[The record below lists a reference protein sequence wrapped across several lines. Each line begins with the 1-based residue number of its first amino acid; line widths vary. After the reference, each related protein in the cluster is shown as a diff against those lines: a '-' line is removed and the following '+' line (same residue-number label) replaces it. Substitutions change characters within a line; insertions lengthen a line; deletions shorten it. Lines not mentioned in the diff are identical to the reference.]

1 MKDSSNGSF
10 VCPNDRQL
18 QLRAKLNSGWS
29 FHTGRPTT
37 RSASAAPSSRFGSAA
52 AAATNAAAS
61 NNNSL
66 RDEEMERIKKVL
78 ERAQRIELI
87 EQERVGRLY
96 DRLDNMKKHA
106 TGNGSTQCV
115 LCADG
120 FGMLGVSSTFCADC
134 HKAVCNKCSIETVHN
149 QQIISLCK
157 LCSENRELWKK
168 TGAWFFRALP
178 TRSAIPITIKP
189 SSSAISSVTT
199 KSDSISIE
207 DDSNSDDRQSV
218 GSRFNRQPSPSTAT
232 INNHYT
238 TVDSYQQN
246 YDNQPAMAEHDRDE
260 SIDSFKTDE
269 RSLKDVSIDEYVPKS
284 QLRTQSQLSQ
294 PLVST
299 SSSSSSPIPS
309 NTSNNTSS
317 TPPPT
322 QTAPTTLLPLSA
334 SPIPLTATL
343 SNIRPLSSIVIN
355 TPSVV
360 DDCGLGLLDF
370 DIIWREAFNILTIN
384 LVRARSLR
392 AADSNGLS
400 DPYVKLHLVPG
411 VAKATK
417 LRSHTIRRTLNP
429 DFDETLVYHG
439 ISAEDIKIKTLKF
452 TVFDEDS
459 VGSDFLGEYRL
470 KLSTI
475 KSDVKEAFSVYL
487 QHKTDDS
494 EFLHDEDKNE
504 RGKILLSLFYS
515 KLTSNFHVRV
525 IRGIQLLPMDFG
537 QTSDPYCKL
546 LLYPSTDN
554 NSKWSFKTT
563 VKRHTLQPEFNEE
576 FVFSR
581 VQFPDLISKT
591 LQITVYDKD
600 VGKKDDYIGGFELGQ
615 SASGD
620 ELKHW
625 LLMVKSP
632 EQWVEMWHK
641 LKPEQYHST
650 LRQQDSQTSR

>member
-1 MKDSSNGSF
+1 MKDSNNGSF

-52 AAATNAAAS
+52 AAATNAVAT
-61 NNNSL
+61 NNQSL

-106 TGNGSTQCV
+106 TGNGSSQCV

-120 FGMLGVSSTFCADC
+120 FGMLGVSSVSCIDC

-149 QQIISLCK
+149 QQVISLCK

-168 TGAWFFRALP
+168 SGAWFFRALP
-178 TRSAIPITIKP
+178 SRSTLPSTVKP

-207 DDSNSDDRQSV
+207 DDSSSDDRQST
-218 GSRFNRQPSPSTAT
+218 GSRFNRQPSPTTAT
-232 INNHYT
+232 TNNHYT
-238 TVDSYQQN
+238 TVNSYQQN
-246 YDNQPAMAEHDRDE
+246 YDNSHSIVEQDRDE
-260 SIDSFKTDE
+260 SIDSFKTDD
-269 RSLKDVSIDEYVPKS
+269 RSLKDVPIDDYISKS
-284 QLRTQSQLSQ
+284 QLRTQSQLPQ
-294 PLVST
+294 PLIST

-309 NTSNNTSS
+309 TTSNITSS
-317 TPPPT
+317 TPPPPPPPPPPLLP
-322 QTAPTTLLPLSA
+322 QPTTT
-334 SPIPLTATL
+334 IHM
-343 SNIRPLSSIVIN
+343 RPLSSIVIN
-355 TPSVV
+355 TPSVA

-370 DIIWREAFNILTIN
+370 DIIWREAFNILTIT
-384 LVRARSLR
+384 LIRARSLR

-439 ISAEDIKIKTLKF
+439 ISAEDIKVKTLKL

-470 KLSTI
+470 KLCTI
-475 KSDVKEAFSVYL
+475 KSDVKEAFSIYL
-487 QHKTDDS
+487 QHKTDVS
-494 EFLHDEDKNE
+494 
-504 RGKILLSLFYS
+504 I
-515 KLTSNFHVRV
+515 
-525 IRGIQLLPMDFG
+525 
-537 QTSDPYCKL
+537 
-546 LLYPSTDN
+546 
-554 NSKWSFKTT
+554 
-563 VKRHTLQPEFNEE
+563 
-576 FVFSR
+576 
-581 VQFPDLISKT
+581 
-591 LQITVYDKD
+591 
-600 VGKKDDYIGGFELGQ
+600 
-615 SASGD
+615 
-620 ELKHW
+620 
-625 LLMVKSP
+625 
-632 EQWVEMWHK
+632 
-641 LKPEQYHST
+641 
-650 LRQQDSQTSR
+650 